1 MKKIL
6 IVIMVLVM
14 MLSFSACTEG
24 EEAGML
30 TAEEVVAK
38 VMAAQQDIKTA
49 EYDMDMVM
57 DMTVE
62 AEGESFTMDMVMSM
76 DYAIDIEERELQA
89 DITMDVEMV
98 GEEGLGIGMEMYV
111 VDDTMYM
118 MMEYPGMGEMWMKSE
133 MPAEMWTQM
142 NQIEPQLELLKTA
155 DVKISGSEKVN
166 GVDCYVVE
174 LTELDIE
181 QLWELAMQQG
191 SLTGQEM
198 IPEINTDLIEEI
210 FRDFSM
216 KQWIAKDT
224 FLLAKAVIIM
234 SMELTPEAM
243 GVPGEEGSVEM
254 DMTMIMVATGYNQP
268 VSIELP
274 AAAANA
280 QDMHMF
286 MQ

>member
-1 MKKIL
+1 M
-6 IVIMVLVM
+6 
-14 MLSFSACTEG
+14 
-24 EEAGML
+24 
-30 TAEEVVAK
+30 
-38 VMAAQQDIKTA
+38 
-49 EYDMDMVM
+49 
-57 DMTVE
+57 
-62 AEGESFTMDMVMSM
+62 
-76 DYAIDIEERELQA
+76 
-89 DITMDVEMV
+89 
-98 GEEGLGIGMEMYV
+98 
-111 VDDTMYM
+111 
-118 MMEYPGMGEMWMKSE
+118 
-133 MPAEMWTQM
+133 
-142 NQIEPQLELLKTA
+142 
-155 DVKISGSEKVN
+155 
-166 GVDCYVVE
+166 DCYVVE

-280 QDMHMF
+280 QDMQMF